1 MTGIGPKGASVK
13 APVVEPFSKE
23 WCLQAVPLWNDVVIP
38 SLVDLDNYNY
48 VVEFG
53 EIDTGSV
60 CQLKAERGQIM
71 AWEPGKTFTDDECDF
86 ILWATSENWRKV
98 AEGKLDPVGA
108 VASKRIHM
116 RKGPMPVVI
125 KEAEAFK
132 KLLIDFGR
140 IPTAW

>member
-1 MTGIGPKGASVK
+1 MTATESEGT
-13 APVVEPFSKE
+13 PVEAELVEPFSKE
-23 WCLQAVPLWNDVVIP
+23 WCVQVIEIWNEVVVPN
-38 SLVDLDNYNY
+38 LVDPDNYNY

-53 EIDTGSV
+53 ATDTGAV
-60 CQLKAERGQIM
+60 CQLKADHGQIIT
-71 AWEPGKTFTDDECDF
+71 WDPGKGYNDDDCDF
-86 ILWATSENWRKV
+86 ILWAKSEHWRSV

-125 KEAEAFK
+125 KEADPFK
-132 KLLIDFGR
+132 KLLVGFGR